1 MADCLPVV
9 PKWLKTY
16 CFLSLDEAEFDGRW
30 ADCTPSLDSLIGDK
44 YTCSPYRSSY
54 LALAIPSTLPD
65 LKSSKMPSV
74 EATIRA
80 VQASSTIA
88 ATGFIALIVQTLLA
102 KYRKRKIQAKLD
114 SPVALSAVTSGDE
127 PQKPT
132 TAAGGSSGHGKA
144 EPDQAWKKPLH
155 DRIDALISQARSQG
169 EDDATPEITRTAT
182 TYLLAAEGLL
192 RLRGGGRGR
201 AGMTRARLFAAA
213 GMLVEDTTAATASI
227 RDLNP
232 PGVPEPR
239 ATDVA
244 LLTGGVSLIAALVA
258 FAAAGAAESMVFGGQ
273 FVDLTRFTLRGEP
286 RAAGSP
292 PYLLVLAVSAA
303 AWALRLVVAGLCA
316 VIDLLRPV
324 VMYPANAAFNFLVS
338 GMLLA
343 GLPLGLLA
351 VGLLSFLAVAAMAL
365 WASEA
370 SSKADLLALLEDVNE
385 QNKTSVENCID

>member
-1 MADCLPVV
+1 
-9 PKWLKTY
+9 
-16 CFLSLDEAEFDGRW
+16 
-30 ADCTPSLDSLIGDK
+30 
-44 YTCSPYRSSY
+44 
-54 LALAIPSTLPD
+54 
-65 LKSSKMPSV
+65 MPSA
-74 EATIRA
+74 ESAIRA
-80 VQASSTIA
+80 FQASSTIA
-88 ATGFIALIVQTLLA
+88 ATGFIALIVQLLLA
-102 KYRKRKIQAKLD
+102 KYWKRKSQAKLD

-127 PQKPT
+127 PRKPT
-132 TAAGGSSGHGKA
+132 TADSASSGRGKT

-155 DRIDALISQARSQG
+155 DKIDALISQARSQG
-169 EDDATPEITRTAT
+169 EDDAAPEITRTAT

-192 RLRGGGRGR
+192 RLRGGGGR

-232 PGVPEPR
+232 REVPEPR

-244 LLTGGVSLIAALVA
+244 LLTGGVSLVAALVA

-273 FVDLTRFTLRGEP
+273 FVDLTSFTLRGEP

-316 VIDLLRPV
+316 AIDLLRPV
-324 VMYPANAAFNFLVS
+324 VMYPVNAAFNFLVS

-370 SSKADLLALLEDVNE
+370 SSKADLLALLEGVNE
-385 QNKTSVENCID
+385 QSKTSVENCID